1 MRQFRAVAILLVAA
15 TLAGVPPARA
25 QMTSSRNIAVLPFQ
39 STAADSTLAAEL
51 YRGFLAGIRP
61 LSSLRL
67 LPPATVDWA
76 VGEIGVRG
84 VLASTTALGEYA
96 VRSGSAFVIGGVVS
110 RTGEGAVEV
119 TSAIYAQDDGS
130 VLQVGSQT
138 YDSPSEALAD
148 MNRFA
153 RRMSHPR
160 NLTSSDTAFFY
171 SVFVPGLGQLS
182 QGNWKHA
189 LASASLVGLAA
200 LYSASAPPPDL
211 FSIPAGRFSIDW
223 DNGSQQW
230 TYSVGG
236 VAYDQESYYAIRFDE
251 MERAERSLK
260 QRGDAEN
267 YRKRARALFL
277 GAWILNVIDT
287 LYLASRPV
295 DSRRFFQLV
304 TELETGP
311 SGLLD
316 FSLRL
321 RFNIPEK
328 ERRERR

>member
-1 MRQFRAVAILLVAA
+1 LRRFRAVAILLVAA
-15 TLAGVPPARA
+15 ILAGAPPAWA

-67 LPPATVDWA
+67 LPPGAVEQA
-76 VGEIGVRG
+76 VGATGVRSA
-84 VLASTTALGEYA
+84 LANTTALGEYA

-110 RTGEGAVEV
+110 RTEEGAIEV
-119 TSAIYAQDDGS
+119 TSAVYAQDDGR

-138 YDSPSEALAD
+138 YDTPSEALD
-148 MNRFA
+148 GMDRFA

-182 QGNWKHA
+182 QGSWKHA
-189 LASASLVGLAA
+189 LVSASLVGLAA
-200 LYSASAPPPDL
+200 LYSAAAPEPDF
-211 FSIPAGRFSIDW
+211 FSVPAGRFSIDW
-223 DNGSQQW
+223 DDVSEHW
-230 TYSVGG
+230 RYSVGG
-236 VAYDQESYYAIRFDE
+236 VVYDRESYYTIRFDE
-251 MERAERSLK
+251 MKRAERSLG
-260 QRGDAEN
+260 QRREAED
-267 YRKRARALFL
+267 YRKRAKALFV
-277 GAWILNVIDT
+277 GAWILNVFDT

-295 DSRRFFQLV
+295 DSGRFFQLV
-304 TELETGP
+304 TGLEPGP

-316 FSLRL
+316 LTLRL
-321 RFNIPEK
+321 RINFPEK
-328 ERRERR
+328 ERREGR